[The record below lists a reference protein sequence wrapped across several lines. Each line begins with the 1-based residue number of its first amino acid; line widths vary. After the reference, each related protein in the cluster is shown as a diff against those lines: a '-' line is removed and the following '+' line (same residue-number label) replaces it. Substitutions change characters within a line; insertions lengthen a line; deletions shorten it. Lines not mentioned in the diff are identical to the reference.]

1 MGLVFLP
8 ELLYFI
14 ATEYKQEESRVNQPT
29 RLQQDLADRI
39 VQLVTEDGL
48 AVGDILNEN
57 SLARRL
63 EVSRTPVRGAL
74 LHLEGLGIVARRP
87 NRGVELISIPR
98 REKVTSAPATDE
110 DEEWLVRIAR
120 DHRSGVLPQEI
131 SEVQVMRRYGLNRP
145 IVQRVLSRLAE
156 LEMVERKPG
165 YGWRF
170 LAGTRD
176 TATHDESYRF
186 RIMVEPMGILEPG
199 FRLEPTWIE
208 QMRRLHEDTLGRPW
222 LESSSVAFFE
232 MNAAFHEGLAA
243 ASGNRFVH
251 AAIRHQNQLRRFSQ
265 YDWKFGF
272 ERVVV
277 NCREHLEMLDYL
289 ARDEREIASLLM
301 RRHLERASH
310 IRSRSGPDPG

>member
-1 MGLVFLP
+1 MH
-8 ELLYFI
+8 
-14 ATEYKQEESRVNQPT
+14 SPT

-39 VQLVTEDGL
+39 VQLVNEDGL
-48 AVGDILNEN
+48 AIGDLLNEN

-74 LHLEGLGIVARRP
+74 QHLENQGIVARRP
-87 NRGVELISIPR
+87 NRGVELIALPQPNR
-98 REKVTSAPATDE
+98 APPPAAVDE

-120 DHRSGVLPQEI
+120 DQRNDALPQEI
-131 SEVQVMRRYGLNRP
+131 SEVEIMRRYGLNRP
-145 IVQRVLSRLAE
+145 TVQRVLARLAE

-170 LAGTRD
+170 LTGPRD

-186 RIMVEPMGILEPG
+186 RMMVEPMGILEPG
-199 FRLEPTWIE
+199 FHLEPSWIE
-208 QMRRLHEDTLGRPW
+208 HMRRLHNETLERPW
-222 LESSSVAFFE
+222 TESSSVAFFE

-251 AAIRHQNQLRRFSQ
+251 AAIRNQNQLRRFSQ

-277 NCREHLEMLDYL
+277 NCREHLEMLDFL
-289 ARDEREIASLLM
+289 DRGEREIASLLM
-301 RRHLERASH
+301 RRHLERASQV
-310 IRSRSGPDPG
+310 RSRQSPDPG

>member
-1 MGLVFLP
+1 MH
-8 ELLYFI
+8 
-14 ATEYKQEESRVNQPT
+14 QPS
-29 RLQQDLADRI
+29 RLQQDLAERI
-39 VQLVTEDGL
+39 LQLVSEDGL
-48 AVGDILNEN
+48 SVGDLLNEN

-74 LHLEGLGIVARRP
+74 QHLESRGIVARRP
-87 NRGVELISIPR
+87 NRGVEVIAIPR
-98 REKVTSAPATDE
+98 PEQVPLPSVGD

-120 DHRSGVLPQEI
+120 DHRAGSLPQDI
-131 SEVQVMRRYGLNRP
+131 SEVEVMRRYGLNRP
-145 IVQRVLSRLAE
+145 MVQRVLSRLAD

-170 LAGTRD
+170 LTGTRD
-176 TATHDESYRF
+176 AATHDESYRF

-199 FRLEPTWIE
+199 FRLEPTWIDD
-208 QMRRLHEDTLGRPW
+208 MRRRHQETLERPW
-222 LESSSVAFFE
+222 HESSSVAFFE

-277 NCREHLEMLDYL
+277 NCHEHLEMLDYL
-289 ARDEREIASLLM
+289 ARNEREIASLLM
-301 RRHLERASH
+301 RRHLERASQV
-310 IRSRSGPDPG
+310 RSRNSTDPG

>member
-1 MGLVFLP
+1 MH
-8 ELLYFI
+8 
-14 ATEYKQEESRVNQPT
+14 QPT

-39 VQLVTEDGL
+39 VQLVNEDGL
-48 AVGDILNEN
+48 SVGDLLNEN

-74 LHLEGLGIVARRP
+74 QHLENQGIVVRRP
-87 NRGVELISIPR
+87 NRGVELIALP
-98 REKVTSAPATDE
+98 KLAKAPFPAAADE

-120 DHRSGVLPQEI
+120 DQRNGAFEQDI
-131 SEVQVMRRYGLNRP
+131 SEVEIMRRYGLNRP
-145 IVQRVLSRLAE
+145 TVQRVLSRLGD

-170 LAGTRD
+170 LTGTRD
-176 TATHDESYRF
+176 VATHDESYRF
-186 RIMVEPMGILEPG
+186 RMMIEPMGILEPS
-199 FRLEPTWIE
+199 FRLEPSWVE
-208 QMRRLHEDTLGRPW
+208 LMRRLHNETLERPW
-222 LESSSVAFFE
+222 HESSSVAFFE

-251 AAIRHQNQLRRFSQ
+251 AAIRNQNQLRRFSQ

-277 NCREHLEMLDYL
+277 NCREHLEMLDFL

-301 RRHLERASH
+301 RRHLQRASQV
-310 IRSRSGPDPG
+310 RSRKSPDPG

>member
-1 MGLVFLP
+1 MH
-8 ELLYFI
+8 
-14 ATEYKQEESRVNQPT
+14 QPT

-39 VQLVTEDGL
+39 VQLVNEEGV
-48 AVGDILNEN
+48 AVGDLLNEN

-74 LHLEGLGIVARRP
+74 RHLENQGIVARRP
-87 NRGVELISIPR
+87 NRGVELIAIPPT
-98 REKVTSAPATDE
+98 EKASAPGSIDE
-110 DEEWLVRIAR
+110 HEEWLVRIAR
-120 DHRSGVLPQEI
+120 DHRSGSLPQDI
-131 SEVQVMRRYGLNRP
+131 SEVEVMRRYGLNRP
-145 IVQRVLSRLAE
+145 MVQRVLSRLAE

-170 LAGTRD
+170 LTGARDKATR
-176 TATHDESYRF
+176 DESYRF
-186 RIMVEPMGILEPG
+186 RMMVEPMGILEPD
-199 FRLEPTWIE
+199 FRLEPSWIE
-208 QMRRLHEDTLGRPW
+208 HMRRLHDETLERRW
-222 LESSSVAFFE
+222 HEASSVAFFE

-289 ARDEREIASLLM
+289 ARDERQIASLLM
-301 RRHLERASH
+301 RRHLERASLV
-310 IRSRSGPDPG
+310 RSRDNPDPR

>member
-1 MGLVFLP
+1 MH
-8 ELLYFI
+8 
-14 ATEYKQEESRVNQPT
+14 QPT

-39 VQLVTEDGL
+39 VQLVNEDGL
-48 AVGDILNEN
+48 SVGDLLNEN

-74 LHLEGLGIVARRP
+74 QHLENQGIVARRP
-87 NRGVELISIPR
+87 NRGVELIALPQPA
-98 REKVTSAPATDE
+98 KAPPAVAIDE

-120 DHRSGVLPQEI
+120 DQRNGAFGQDI
-131 SEVQVMRRYGLNRP
+131 SEVDIMRHYGLNRP
-145 IVQRVLSRLAE
+145 TVQRVLSRLAD

-170 LAGTRD
+170 LTGMRD
-176 TATHDESYRF
+176 SATHDESYRF
-186 RIMVEPMGILEPG
+186 RMMIEPMGILEPG
-199 FRLEPTWIE
+199 FHLEPGWIE
-208 QMRRLHEDTLGRPW
+208 HMRRLNNETLERPW
-222 LESSSVAFFE
+222 HESSSVAFFE

-251 AAIRHQNQLRRFSQ
+251 AAIRNQNQLRRFSQ

-277 NCREHLEMLDYL
+277 NCCEHLEMLDFL
-289 ARDEREIASLLM
+289 ARGEREIASLLM
-301 RRHLERASH
+301 RRHLERASRV
-310 IRSRSGPDPG
+310 RSRNSPDSG

>member
-1 MGLVFLP
+1 VH
-8 ELLYFI
+8 
-14 ATEYKQEESRVNQPT
+14 QPT

-39 VQLVTEDGL
+39 VQLVNEDGL
-48 AVGDILNEN
+48 AIGDLLNEN

-74 LHLEGLGIVARRP
+74 QHLENQGIVARRP
-87 NRGVELISIPR
+87 NRGVELIALPQPA
-98 REKVTSAPATDE
+98 KAPPPAAIDE

-120 DHRSGVLPQEI
+120 DQRNGAFEQDI
-131 SEVQVMRRYGLNRP
+131 SEVEIMRHYGLNRP
-145 IVQRVLSRLAE
+145 TVQRVLSRLAD

-170 LAGTRD
+170 LTGTRD
-176 TATHDESYRF
+176 PATHDESYRF
-186 RIMVEPMGILEPG
+186 RMMVEPMGILEPG
-199 FRLEPTWIE
+199 FHLEPSWVE
-208 QMRRLHEDTLGRPW
+208 HMRRLHNETLERPW
-222 LESSSVAFFE
+222 HESSSVAFFE

-251 AAIRHQNQLRRFSQ
+251 AAIRNQNQLRRFSQ

-277 NCREHLEMLDYL
+277 NCREHLEMLDFL
-289 ARDEREIASLLM
+289 ARGEREIASLLM
-301 RRHLERASH
+301 RRHLERASRV
-310 IRSRSGPDPG
+310 RSRNSPDPG

>member
-1 MGLVFLP
+1 M
-8 ELLYFI
+8 
-14 ATEYKQEESRVNQPT
+14 
-29 RLQQDLADRI
+29 QQDLAERI
-39 VQLVTEDGL
+39 VQLVNEDGL
-48 AVGDILNEN
+48 AVGDLLNEN

-74 LHLEGLGIVARRP
+74 QHLERLGIVARRP
-87 NRGVELISIPR
+87 NRGVELIAIPR
-98 REKVTSAPATDE
+98 AESITAPTADADE
-110 DEEWLVRIAR
+110 DWLVRIAR
-120 DHRSGVLPQEI
+120 DHRTAGLPQDI
-131 SEVQVMRRYGLNRP
+131 SEVEIMRRYGLNRP
-145 IVQRVLSRLAE
+145 TVQRVLSRLAD

-170 LAGTRD
+170 LTGTRD

-186 RIMVEPMGILEPG
+186 RLMIEPMGILEPG
-199 FRLEPTWIE
+199 FRLESSWIE
-208 QMRRLHEDTLGRPW
+208 NMRRLHAETLERPW
-222 LESSSVAFFE
+222 QESSSVAFFE

-251 AAIRHQNQLRRFSQ
+251 TAIRHQNQLRRFSQ

-277 NCREHLEMLDYL
+277 NCREHMEMLDYL

-301 RRHLERASH
+301 RRHLERASQV
-310 IRSRSGPDPG
+310 RSRTDPDPG

>member
-1 MGLVFLP
+1 MP
-8 ELLYFI
+8 
-14 ATEYKQEESRVNQPT
+14 QPT
-29 RLQQDLADRI
+29 RLQQDLAERI
-39 VQLVTEDGL
+39 VQLVNDDGL
-48 AVGDILNEN
+48 AIGALLNEN

-74 LHLEGLGIVARRP
+74 QHLEEQGIVARRP
-87 NRGVELISIPR
+87 NRGVELIAIPQ
-98 REKVTSAPATDE
+98 KNLASAPPPDD

-120 DHRSGVLPQEI
+120 DHRAGSLPQDI
-131 SEVQVMRRYGLNRP
+131 SEIEVMRRYGLNRP
-145 IVQRVLSRLAE
+145 AVQRVLSRLAD

-170 LAGTRD
+170 LTGTRD
-176 TATHDESYRF
+176 RATHDESYRF
-186 RIMVEPMGILEPG
+186 RLMVEPMGILEAS
-199 FRLEPTWIE
+199 FRLDPSWIE
-208 QMRRLHEDTLGRPW
+208 MMRRLHGDTLERHW
-222 LESSSVAFFE
+222 HESSSVAFFE

-301 RRHLERASH
+301 RRHLERASQV
-310 IRSRSGPDPG
+310 RSE

>member
-1 MGLVFLP
+1 MH
-8 ELLYFI
+8 
-14 ATEYKQEESRVNQPT
+14 QPT

-39 VQLVTEDGL
+39 VQLVNEDGL
-48 AVGDILNEN
+48 SVGDLLNEN

-74 LHLEGLGIVARRP
+74 QHLENQGIVARRP
-87 NRGVELISIPR
+87 NRGVELIALPQPA
-98 REKVTSAPATDE
+98 KAPPAVAIDE

-120 DHRSGVLPQEI
+120 DQRNGAFGQDI
-131 SEVQVMRRYGLNRP
+131 SEVDIMRHYGLSRP
-145 IVQRVLSRLAE
+145 TVQRVLSRLAD

-170 LAGTRD
+170 LTGMRD
-176 TATHDESYRF
+176 SATHDESYRF
-186 RIMVEPMGILEPG
+186 RMMIEPMGILEPG
-199 FRLEPTWIE
+199 FHLEPGWIE
-208 QMRRLHEDTLGRPW
+208 HMRRLNNETLERPW
-222 LESSSVAFFE
+222 HESSSVAFFE

-251 AAIRHQNQLRRFSQ
+251 AAIRNQNQLRRFSQ

-277 NCREHLEMLDYL
+277 NCREHLEMLDFL
-289 ARDEREIASLLM
+289 ARGEREIASLLM
-301 RRHLERASH
+301 RRHLERASRV
-310 IRSRSGPDPG
+310 RSRNSPDSG